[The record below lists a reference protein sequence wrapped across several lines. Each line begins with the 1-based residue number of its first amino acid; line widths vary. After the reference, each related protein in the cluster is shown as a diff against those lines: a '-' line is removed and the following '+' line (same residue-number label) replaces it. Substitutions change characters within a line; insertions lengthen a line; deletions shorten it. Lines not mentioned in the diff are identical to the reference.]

1 MTAAAC
7 AYTVLVVVHDIEVLY
22 EGGTVVCHGRTPRI
36 IDPWTPADD
45 ALTPLQ
51 YKYQVP
57 LG

>member
-1 MTAAAC
+1 MSW
-7 AYTVLVVVHDIEVLY
+7 
-22 EGGTVVCHGRTPRI
+22 RNPRI